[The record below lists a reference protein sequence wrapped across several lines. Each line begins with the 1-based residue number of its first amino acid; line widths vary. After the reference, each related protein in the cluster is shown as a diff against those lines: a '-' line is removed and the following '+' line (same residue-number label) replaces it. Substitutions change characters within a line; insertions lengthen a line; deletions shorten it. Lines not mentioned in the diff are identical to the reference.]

1 MTGPREP
8 WTLIHGASWLTL
20 EGQVFVV
27 PGFHEE
33 WIRDHPELVGGCRS
47 VSEVVL
53 RKSWISMAVYS
64 EGYVE
69 LLVPRRGD
77 AEVRRRVET
86 LLARNRGLWKR
97 VLVMSMDEEGYS
109 TILPGDLDS
118 QGRLEINLSGPGNL
132 L

>member
-1 MTGPREP
+1 MTAPREP
-8 WTLIHGASWLTL
+8 WVLLHGASWLTR
-20 EGQVFVV
+20 EGWIHIV

-33 WIRDHPELVGGCRS
+33 WIRDHPELVGDCRT

-53 RKSWISMAVYS
+53 RKSWISVAVYS

-77 AEVRRRVET
+77 PAVHAMVEA
-86 LLARNRGLWKR
+86 LLSRNPGKWKR

-109 TILPGDLDS
+109 TILPQDLDGE
-118 QGRLEINLSGPGNL
+118 GRLGVNLSGPGNPL
-132 L
+132 

>member
-1 MTGPREP
+1 MTDPKEP
-8 WTLIHGASWLTL
+8 WVLLHGASWLTQ
-20 EGQVFVV
+20 EGRIHIV

-33 WIRDHPELVGGCRS
+33 WIRDHPGLVGGCRT

-53 RKSWISMAVYS
+53 HKAWISVAVYS

-77 AEVRRRVET
+77 PEVHQRVET
-86 LLARNRGLWKR
+86 LLARNLGKWKR

-109 TILPGDLDS
+109 TILPEDLA
-118 QGRLEINLSGPGNL
+118 QGRLGLNLSGPGNL